1 MKKREATFLA
11 AAAAFTL
18 FTVPAVATD
27 ASSVTG
33 VVVARG
39 DFADPVDIKF
49 KVTGGNREV
58 IHAPNARETV
68 MQTIV
73 IGPDGHTG
81 WHSHPGPVVVLVKS
95 GELTLYSADDCT
107 GRTYT
112 MGQAFIDQGQGHA
125 HIGRNLSA
133 GVNTE
138 LWVTYFDVPPVPPPG
153 VAFRIDAADPGNCA
167 PF

>member
-18 FTVPAVATD
+18 FTVPAVATPP
-27 ASSVTG
+27 SLVTG

-39 DFADPVDIKF
+39 DFADPVDVKF
-49 KVTGGNREV
+49 KITEGNQEV
-58 IHAPNARETV
+58 IHAPNARQTV
-68 MQTIV
+68 MQSIV
-73 IGPDGHTG
+73 IEPGGHTG

-95 GELTLYSADDCT
+95 GELTLYSADDATCT
-107 GRTYT
+107 GRTYST
-112 MGQAFIDQGQGHA
+112 GQAFIDQGQGHA

-138 LWVTYFDVPPVPPPG
+138 LWVTYFDVPPG
-153 VAFRIDAADPGNCA
+153 GAFRINADDPGNCG
-167 PF
+167 F